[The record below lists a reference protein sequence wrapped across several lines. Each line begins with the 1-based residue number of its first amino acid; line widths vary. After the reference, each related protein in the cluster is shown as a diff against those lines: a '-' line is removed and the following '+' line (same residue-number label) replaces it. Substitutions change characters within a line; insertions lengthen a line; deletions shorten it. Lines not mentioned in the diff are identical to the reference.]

1 MIPIRLHPI
10 HRFLLPCVTFI
21 LFLLIW
27 QLVIW
32 VGHYPPVLLPGPVQ
46 VGQSIWH
53 FIITGEIFVHL
64 GISLYRFITGFIIA
78 VVLAIPLGFLLGR
91 SQAFFRAI
99 EPLLQL
105 LRPISP
111 IAWSPFIVLWFGIGN
126 APAIVIIFIAA
137 FFPIV
142 FNTIKGV
149 GTIDSHYLK
158 IAENLNLT
166 GWSLYQNIIFPGAF
180 KHMMSG
186 IHIAV
191 GTSWIFLVSGEM
203 IGAQS
208 GLGFLIV
215 DSRNMLNLEDVLSAI
230 FFIGLFGFLIDRCI
244 SYLEKRILKRF
255 GEA

>member
-1 MIPIRLHPI
+1 MTQRYI
-10 HRFLLPCVTFI
+10 LPCITFL

-27 QLVIW
+27 QSVIW
-32 VGHYPPVLLPGPVQ
+32 IGQYPPVLLPGPLQ
-46 VGQSIWH
+46 VGQSIWT
-53 FIITGEIFVHL
+53 FLVTGEIFIHL
-64 GISLYRFITGFIIA
+64 GISLYRFIIGF
-78 VVLAIPLGFLLGR
+78 VLAIIVALPVGFLLGR
-91 SQAFFRAI
+91 SQTFLHAI

-149 GTIDSHYLK
+149 RTIDDHYLK
-158 IAENLNLT
+158 IAQNLNLS
-166 GWSLYQNIIFPGAF
+166 GWSLYYNIIFPGAF

-230 FFIGLFGFLIDRCI
+230 FFIGIFGFLIDRCI
-244 SYLEKRILKRF
+244 SYLEKLILKRF